1 MKYTIKK
8 SDNIFSGKVFDIKVD
23 EIEYDSG
30 TGGVREVV
38 IHPGGAVTL
47 PLTDEGKIILVE
59 QFRYPFQHKVLELP
73 AGKLDE
79 GEDPQICAVRELE
92 EETGY
97 KSGTVK
103 KLGAIYTSPGF
114 CTEILH
120 LYLAENLSEGTQN
133 REEGEVDMEV
143 FEFSPEE
150 IEEKIAAGEIVDSK
164 TICGMY
170 YYRLYRQGKL
180 P

>member
-1 MKYTIKK
+1 MNYHVKK
-8 SDNIFSGKVFDIKVD
+8 SDKIFSGKVFDIKVD

-30 TGGVREVV
+30 NGGVREVV
-38 IHPGGAVTL
+38 IHPGGAVAL
-47 PLTDEGKIILVE
+47 PITSDGKIIMVK
-59 QFRYPFQHKVLELP
+59 QFRYPFQHTVLELP

-92 EETGY
+92 EETGH
-97 KSGTVK
+97 KSGKVK

-120 LYLAENLSEGTQN
+120 IYLIEDLTEGTHN

-143 FEFSPEE
+143 VELSMEE
-150 IEEKIAAGEIVDSK
+150 IERKIADGEIVDAK
-164 TICGMY
+164 TICGVH
-170 YYRLYRQGKL
+170 YYRLYMEGKY
-180 P
+180 